1 MSNEFQ
7 ISRRAALAG
16 LAGACTLGLQRG
28 AFAQSGDKSDAE
40 VVRVGVVKVA
50 GVSDIFT
57 AQKLGYF
64 KDEGVNVQTTVI
76 RSGAEG
82 QAAVVSGQME
92 FLPLNSASMILGLHQ
107 NFGFKAA
114 ADGFRAPE
122 RAPGT
127 SAIVVRSDGPV
138 ASPKDLEGKTVGIVT
153 RKALHELYLV
163 LWCAKNGVDLK
174 KLRLI
179 EVPYAQMIDVLLSK
193 QVDAVIPLEPMIT
206 RGISDGKAKVLA
218 YYDTEVEPGHANGL
232 WVGMG
237 KWVDAHPIATRKFQ
251 AGIYRAQDYLNKNP
265 READKLIAEWTGL
278 PADLVAKMG
287 KDLFKSEMP
296 VASLEGQVKSMREL
310 GWIEREVKV
319 ADALWKASA

>member
-1 MSNEFQ
+1 MSYEFQ

-16 LAGACTLGLQRG
+16 LAGTCALGLQRN
-28 AFAQSGDKSDAE
+28 AFAQTGDTSDAE

-163 LWCAKNGVDLK
+163 LWCAKNGVDVK

-265 READKLIAEWTGL
+265 QEADKLIAEWTGL

-319 ADALWKASA
+319 VDALWKASA

>member
-1 MSNEFQ
+1 MSYEFQ
-7 ISRRAALAG
+7 ISRRAVLAG
-16 LAGACTLGLQRG
+16 LAGTCALGVQPG
-28 AFAQSGDKSDAE
+28 AFAQTGDTSDAE

-163 LWCAKNGVDLK
+163 LWCAKNGVDVK

-265 READKLIAEWTGL
+265 QEADKLIAEWTGL

-319 ADALWKASA
+319 VDALWKASA